1 MDKKK
6 NIVITGAQGQ
16 DGIILSKLLIKKKFN
31 VIGIVKRIGSNKIS
45 KVKYYK
51 VNLLN
56 FKSLSKFLNKY
67 RPHSLI
73 HLGTENPN
81 YLELKKNKDFYKR
94 NLNATK
100 NLIDYFSHNKSKK
113 KLILIGSSQ
122 MYGMSKNKVS
132 LRSNFNPANSYAK
145 FRVEAYNYMLKIKK
159 KYKSNMVTAIL
170 FNHDSM
176 FRKKKFLIP
185 RLVKLIKSKNTLKI
199 ESIFKENI
207 SGDFSHADDICNG
220 LYKLMIS
227 KKNPNKLIFSSNKRI
242 FINDIINFL
251 LNLNRIDKK
260 FILKKPKSSF
270 TPIGDN
276 KYTKKILNWKIK
288 KNIFFAAKELNKFY
302 S

>member
-100 NLIDYFSHNKSKK
+100 K
-113 KLILIGSSQ
+113 
-122 MYGMSKNKVS
+122 
-132 LRSNFNPANSYAK
+132 FN
-145 FRVEAYNYMLKIKK
+145 
-159 KYKSNMVTAIL
+159 
-170 FNHDSM
+170 
-176 FRKKKFLIP
+176 
-185 RLVKLIKSKNTLKI
+185 
-199 ESIFKENI
+199 
-207 SGDFSHADDICNG
+207 
-220 LYKLMIS
+220 
-227 KKNPNKLIFSSNKRI
+227 
-242 FINDIINFL
+242 
-251 LNLNRIDKK
+251 
-260 FILKKPKSSF
+260 
-270 TPIGDN
+270 
-276 KYTKKILNWKIK
+276 
-288 KNIFFAAKELNKFY
+288 
-302 S
+302 

>member
-56 FKSLSKFLNKY
+56 FKNLSKFLNKY

-176 FRKKKFLIP
+176 FRKKK
-185 RLVKLIKSKNTLKI
+185 
-199 ESIFKENI
+199 IFN
-207 SGDFSHADDICNG
+207 S
-220 LYKLMIS
+220 
-227 KKNPNKLIFSSNKRI
+227 
-242 FINDIINFL
+242 
-251 LNLNRIDKK
+251 
-260 FILKKPKSSF
+260 
-270 TPIGDN
+270 
-276 KYTKKILNWKIK
+276 
-288 KNIFFAAKELNKFY
+288 
-302 S
+302 

>member
-1 MDKKK
+1 MC
-6 NIVITGAQGQ
+6 NIKVDFPLPETPVTQVKVPNGIFRSTFCKLFPVAPSICKYLPSETINFIYEDRTDHEIYTIAGDAIFIESKMPPDFCICV
-16 DGIILSKLLIKKKFN
+16 DGMKPT
-31 VIGIVKRIGSNKIS
+31 V
-45 KVKYYK
+45 
-51 VNLLN
+51 
-56 FKSLSKFLNKY
+56 
-67 RPHSLI
+67 
-73 HLGTENPN
+73 
-81 YLELKKNKDFYKR
+81 DFYKR
-94 NLNATK
+94 NLKATK

-132 LRSNFNPANSYAK
+132 LKSNFNPANSYAK
-145 FRVEAYNYMLKIKK
+145 FRVEAYNYMLRIKK

-185 RLVKLIKSKNTLKI
+185 RLIKLVKSKNILKI
-199 ESIFKENI
+199 DKIFQENI
-207 SGDFSHADDICNG
+207 SGDFSHADDVCNG

-251 LNLNRIDKK
+251 LNLNRINKK

-270 TPIGDN
+270 TPIVKRN
-276 KYTKKILNWKIK
+276 K
-288 KNIFFAAKELNKFY
+288 
-302 S
+302 